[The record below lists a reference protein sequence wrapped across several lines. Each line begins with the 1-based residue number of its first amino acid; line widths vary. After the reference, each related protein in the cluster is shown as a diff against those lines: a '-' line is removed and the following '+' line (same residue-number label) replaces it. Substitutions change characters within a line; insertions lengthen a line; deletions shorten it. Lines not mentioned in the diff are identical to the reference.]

1 MAFDSA
7 LLAWQGLALQ
17 YPSGPLL
24 RFPDLHI
31 AAGQHLLLR
40 GDSGSG
46 KSSLIALLAGLRR
59 ASQGDVWL
67 AGQSLRAL
75 PEGQLDAWRGKT
87 LGVLPQRLHLCDAL
101 SLQDNLGLP
110 FVAAG
115 QAVPKAR
122 IQQLAESL
130 GIAPL
135 LHRRPAQLSGG
146 QMQRGALARALVR
159 EPKLLLLDEPSSSLD
174 DASTAALLK
183 LVLDQVE
190 QRGVGL
196 LVATHD
202 ARVVD
207 HLQQRLG
214 PQLVELRLGM
224 PS

>member
-1 MAFDSA
+1 MAPESA
-7 LLAWQGLALQ
+7 LLAWQGLELQ
-17 YPSGPLL
+17 YANGPRLA
-24 RFPDLHI
+24 FPNLQI
-31 AAGQHLLLR
+31 EAGQHLLLR

-59 ASQGDVWL
+59 ASSGDVWL
-67 AGQSLRAL
+67 AGQAL
-75 PEGQLDAWRGKT
+75 HALSDAQIDAWRGRH

-101 SLQDNLGLP
+101 NLRDNLSLP

-115 QAVPKAR
+115 HALPAGR
-122 IQQLAESL
+122 IEHLAASL
-130 GIAPL
+130 GIEAL

-146 QMQRGALARALVR
+146 QLQRAALARALVR

-174 DASTAALLK
+174 DASTAALLE
-183 LVLDQVE
+183 LVLAQVK

-202 ARVVD
+202 ARVVE
-207 HLQQRLG
+207 HLRQQLR
-214 PQLVELRLGM
+214 PSLVELRLGM